1 MIRHELRFRRMAGLS
16 LVELMITIVLALLV
30 TLGLLTLM
38 NNVGITNRVQDGMAR
53 MQENGRY
60 ALQRITA
67 DLHAA
72 GSQYCSNFAVG
83 SGRLGTSGATAGE
96 YYLERGRPIIA
107 HYDVS
112 ADKPNGVA
120 FGPKTAD
127 RPALSFSPNNT
138 YLISPRWSLFGTDCD
153 TGTCTPAVNAGNR
166 GIDATVFTGLRA
178 NMGLN
183 AGNRARGADTLSI
196 RYLRGAGVRVA
207 TEAANVGADGVPVSF
222 PVDTTA
228 LGVAD
233 TTLGQIFI
241 TDCSTGEIL
250 KMRANAGVMTATSNF
265 SDDVMQRLAYE
276 SDVRAFNLDRDLI
289 QVSYF
294 VQVKDDPD
302 PELRRLGQDRKILVL
317 MRSENGTAS
326 ELVEGVERLDFTYA
340 VDDQFGRTKYLTASQ
355 VDAMAAD
362 CPDSP
367 ATPPEYTP
375 PNNYFGVTE
384 PGCGWRAVKSIEV
397 SMLLNTVADVSP
409 NGDDAFRYSF
419 RNNGAANTAAGTFE
433 IPSALGT
440 MRSGLPP
447 YRMLRRE
454 FSTQVNI
461 RGYNF

>member
-1 MIRHELRFRRMAGLS
+1 MSHMSRGFRRMDGLS

-67 DLHAA
+67 DLHAGA
-72 GSQYCSNFAVG
+72 SQYCSNFAVG

-96 YYLERGRPIIA
+96 YFLERGRPIIA

-112 ADKPNGVA
+112 AAKPNGVA
-120 FGPKTAD
+120 FGPSTAD

-153 TGTCTPAVNAGNR
+153 TGTCAPVVNAANR

-178 NMGLN
+178 NMGVN
-183 AGNRARGADTLSI
+183 AGNRVRGADTLSI
-196 RYLRGAGVRVA
+196 RYLRGPGVRVT
-207 TEAANVGADGVPVSF
+207 TEASNVGPDGIPVSF

-228 LGVAD
+228 LGVVD

-241 TDCSTGEIL
+241 TDCATGEIL

-265 SDDVMQRLAYE
+265 SDDVMQRLAYDT
-276 SDVRAFNLDRDLI
+276 DVRAFNLDRDLI

-294 VQVKDDPD
+294 LQLKDDPD
-302 PELRRLGQDRKILVL
+302 PQRNPANRKIAVL

-326 ELVEGVERLDFTYA
+326 ELVEGVERLDFLYA
-340 VDDQFGRTKYLTASQ
+340 VDDQFGRTKYLTANQ

-375 PNNYFGVTE
+375 TNNYFGVNE
-384 PGCGWRAVKSIEV
+384 PGCGWRAVKSVEV
-397 SMLLNTVADVSP
+397 SMLMNTVTDVSP
-409 NGDDAFRYSF
+409 NGNDAFRYSYT
-419 RNNGAANTAAGTFE
+419 NGGAANTVAGAFE
-433 IPSALGT
+433 IPSSLGT

-454 FSTQVNI
+454 FSTQVNV